1 MHAGNEKKKTFT
13 LFLNCLLAF
22 YEMLYPTTKSN
33 FRRKKKK
40 SLVIYSVI
48 LTAGLVGCL
57 ANAEMY
63 GGGDTSDM
71 WMNKEGLGRLLL
83 KYLK

>member
-1 MHAGNEKKKTFT
+1 MKCFT
-13 LFLNCLLAF
+13 LQQNQIL
-22 YEMLYPTTKSN
+22 EE
-33 FRRKKKK
+33 KKKK
-40 SLVIYSVI
+40 SMVIYSVI